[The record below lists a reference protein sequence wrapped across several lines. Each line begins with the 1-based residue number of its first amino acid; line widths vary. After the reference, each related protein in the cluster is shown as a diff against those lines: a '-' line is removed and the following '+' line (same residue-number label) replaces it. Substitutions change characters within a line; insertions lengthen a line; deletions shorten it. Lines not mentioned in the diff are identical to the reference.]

1 MTKEFVNTKNTSE
14 EKQFTAGI
22 RVLEE
27 AKLGGQYQMG
37 RIGKSRQREA
47 GIPSE
52 RGRYGQRHG
61 EKCLYSIVGAAL
73 WQEHKFKAWKLVKI
87 M

>member
-1 MTKEFVNTKNTSE
+1 MTKDFVNTKNNSE

-22 RVLEE
+22 GVLEE
-27 AKLGGQYQMG
+27 AKLGGQYKMG
-37 RIGKSRQREA
+37 RIGKSRQREE
-47 GIPSE
+47 GIPGE
-52 RGRYGQRHG
+52 RGHYRQRHG
-61 EKCLYSIVGAAL
+61 ENFLYSIVGAAL